1 MVFSG
6 EKPVKMFDVYGPFPV
21 TRIKGKKGQRISRD
35 QRFLFWDEHT
45 EAENLRER
53 VGCYVFAIR
62 AAKGIRPVYVGK
74 TIKSFEKEIFQD
86 HKILKYNEEL
96 MDIVSG
102 TPVMFFVVHPDGR
115 GIPNSKMIG
124 DMEDFL
130 IQVAVAKNPSLRNIR
145 GVAQKAWG
153 IQGVLRAG
161 KGSTTKSSSQFKK
174 AMGLHPR

>member
-1 MVFSG
+1 
-6 EKPVKMFDVYGPFPV
+6 
-21 TRIKGKKGQRISRD
+21 
-35 QRFLFWDEHT
+35 
-45 EAENLRER
+45 
-53 VGCYVFAIR
+53 
-62 AAKGIRPVYVGK
+62 
-74 TIKSFEKEIFQD
+74 
-86 HKILKYNEEL
+86 